1 MENLWSACQT
11 DTISTDD
18 NENGSLVTSPIWKH
32 KHSGKYGND
41 CMIGALTYYL
51 HLIPFRACRSSTLQA
66 SPSLCSGHVP
76 CTDHVLLDN
85 HSFRSPPVAIYLS
98 YLN

>member
-1 MENLWSACQT
+1 MENLWSACKLILLVVQSG
-11 DTISTDD
+11 ST
-18 NENGSLVTSPIWKH
+18 NTLENI
-32 KHSGKYGND
+32 GND

-51 HLIPFRACRSSTLQA
+51 HLVPLRACRSSTLQA

-85 HSFRSPPVAIYLS
+85 HSFRNPPVAIYLS